1 MSEGQKGRHGG
12 VKQIESREN
21 KTFKR
26 LNGLKNRRNR
36 EKEGLFLAEGERFV
50 SEIPKGKGVEYF
62 VLSETFC
69 ETHDSAQYEAA
80 AKTLL
85 LPDVLFDMLCDTE
98 TPQGVLAVC
107 KKLEW
112 QEDEVFRRDKP
123 FLLLAENLQDPGNLG
138 TVIRTAD
145 ACGADAVFLSKGSVD
160 LYNPKVLRATMGSL
174 FHIPVFQNVSLEETA
189 GKLRKKGIP
198 LYAAHLRGEDMPY
211 ALNLQNACA
220 FLIGNEG
227 RGLSEKGAALC
238 SQWVRIPMPGHAES
252 LNASVAAAVLLY
264 ETVRQ
269 RISGNISNI

>member
-1 MSEGQKGRHGG
+1 M
-12 VKQIESREN
+12 
-21 KTFKR
+21 
-26 LNGLKNRRNR
+26 
-36 EKEGLFLAEGERFV
+36 
-50 SEIPKGKGVEYF
+50 
-62 VLSETFC
+62 
-69 ETHDSAQYEAA
+69 
-80 AKTLL
+80 
-85 LPDVLFDMLCDTE
+85 
-98 TPQGVLAVC
+98 
-107 KKLEW
+107 
-112 QEDEVFRRDKP
+112 
-123 FLLLAENLQDPGNLG
+123 
-138 TVIRTAD
+138 
-145 ACGADAVFLSKGSVD
+145 FLSKGSVD